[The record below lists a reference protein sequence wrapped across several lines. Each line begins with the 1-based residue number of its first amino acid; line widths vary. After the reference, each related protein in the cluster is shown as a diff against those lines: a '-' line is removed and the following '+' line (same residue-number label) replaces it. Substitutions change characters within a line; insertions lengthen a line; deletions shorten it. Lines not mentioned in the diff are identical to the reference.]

1 MKMESSELFSH
12 IDEVNLS
19 YRATRSDIRRLCDEA
34 LKDKAASIVIPPS
47 YIEVA
52 ASYLGEHLPAGTVI
66 SYPYG
71 FDTSAAKGFLASDAV
86 TGGAGEIACVVNTG
100 WIFDEKWKDIEAET
114 AFLKKACGDRVLK
127 ILVNFSG
134 LTKDQKIQTAEA
146 IESGGAD
153 MIGLLLDGTSSSAPL
168 SDLVLLR
175 DLSNFDLSILV
186 CGGIRREET
195 ARQLLGL
202 GADRVALVRERP

>member
-1 MKMESSELFSH
+1 MNMESSELFSH

-19 YRATRSDIRRLCDEA
+19 YRATRSDIRKLCDEA
-34 LKDKAASIVIPPS
+34 LKNQAASIVIPPS

-52 ASYLGEHLPAGTVI
+52 ASYLGEQLPAGTVI

-86 TGGAGEIACVVNTG
+86 TNGAGEIACVVNGG

-114 AFLKKACGDRVLK
+114 AFLKKACGERTLK
-127 ILVNFSG
+127 MLVNFNG
-134 LTKDQKIQTAEA
+134 LTRDQKVLTAEA

-153 MIGLLLDGTSSSAPL
+153 MIGLLFDGSSSSAPL

-175 DLSNFDLSILV
+175 DLNNFALSILV
-186 CGGIRREET
+186 CGGIRKTET
-195 ARQLLGL
+195 VQQLLNL
-202 GADRVALVRERP
+202 GADRVALVRDLS